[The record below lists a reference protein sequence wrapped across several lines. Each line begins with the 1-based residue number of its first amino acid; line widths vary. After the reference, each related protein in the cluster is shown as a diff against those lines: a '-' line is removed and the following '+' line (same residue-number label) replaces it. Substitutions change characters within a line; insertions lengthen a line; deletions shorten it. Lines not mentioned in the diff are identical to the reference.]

1 MQPRDDDA
9 ATERALLGRIAGGD
23 RAAFEAF
30 FRAYERRVFRYVC
43 RLLDDD
49 ALANEVASDV
59 MVEVWRGAAR
69 YAGRS
74 KPSTWVLGIAHNKA
88 IDALRRQRREVALLR
103 IAEAPVAVPDEPE
116 RLAIQSSTREELERA
131 LGTLSPEHRAVLH
144 LTYVL
149 DCSQNEIAA
158 IVGCPLGTVK
168 TRVYHGKR
176 ALRVALTAA
185 GNAREAS

>member
-1 MQPRDDDA
+1 MQPRDDVA
-9 ATERALLGRIAGGD
+9 ANDRALLSRIAAGD
-23 RAAFEAF
+23 RTAFEAF
-30 FRAYERRVFRYVC
+30 FRAYERRVFRYVR
-43 RLLDDD
+43 RLLNDD

-59 MVEVWRGAAR
+59 MVEVWRGATR
-69 YAGRS
+69 FAGRS

-88 IDALRRQRREVALLR
+88 IDALRRERRELALLR
-103 IAEAPVAVPDEPE
+103 VAETPADMTDEPE
-116 RLAIQSSTREELERA
+116 RLAIESSTREELELA
-131 LGTLSPEHRAVLH
+131 LDTLSPEHRAVLH

-176 ALRVALTAA
+176 ALRAALTSA

>member
-1 MQPRDDDA
+1 MQSSDDGA
-9 ATERALLGRIAGGD
+9 AGERALLGRIATGD
-23 RAAFEAF
+23 RVAFEAF
-30 FRAYERRVFRYVC
+30 FRAYERRVFRYVG

-49 ALANEVASDV
+49 ALASEVASDV
-59 MVEVWRGAAR
+59 MVEVWRGASR

-74 KPSTWVLGIAHNKA
+74 KPSTWILGIAHNKA
-88 IDALRRQRREVALLR
+88 VDALRRQRREVALLR
-103 IAEAPVAVPDEPE
+103 IAETPVVAADDPE
-116 RLAIQSSTREELERA
+116 RLAIESSTREELECA
-131 LGTLSPEHRAVLH
+131 LGTISPEHRAVLH

-168 TRVYHGKR
+168 TRVYHAKR
-176 ALRVALTAA
+176 ALRAALTST

>member
-1 MQPRDDDA
+1 MQPRDDDTA
-9 ATERALLGRIAGGD
+9 AERGLLGRIATGD
-23 RAAFEAF
+23 RSAFEAF
-30 FRAYERRVFRYVC
+30 FRAYERRVFRYVS

-49 ALANEVASDV
+49 ALASEVASDV
-59 MVEVWRGAAR
+59 MVEVWRSATR

-74 KPSTWVLGIAHNKA
+74 KPSTWVFGIAHNKA
-88 IDALRRQRREVALLR
+88 IDALRRQHREVALLR
-103 IAEAPVAVPDEPE
+103 IAATPVAVPDEPE
-116 RLAIQSSTREELERA
+116 RLAIESSTREELERA
-131 LGTLSPEHRAVLH
+131 LDALSPEHRAVLH

-168 TRVYHGKR
+168 TRVYHAKR
-176 ALRVALTAA
+176 ALRAVLTST